1 MKYLLLAGILLSS
14 ILCGAQ
20 PMNDKVRIEEIFA
33 DKSVHVWVFAG
44 NSITQGAKHT
54 HGMRSYPEIFAER
67 VRGEMGRF
75 TDVIINTAISGQT
88 SLNILNDFEQ
98 RIARFHPDVVFL
110 MVGTNDAAVKNNITV
125 KQFED
130 NVQQL
135 IDKIRTLHAVP
146 VLLTPN
152 TIITEK
158 APERQSLVYYVVKIR
173 EIAEKNNVILVD
185 NWRIW
190 YSDLPDKYLGGIFK
204 ELLNDPLHPNGQGH
218 KEIAFALFR
227 KLSIFDAIFPT
238 CGGEYYEGEH

>member
-1 MKYLLLAGILLSS
+1 MRYFLLASILLSS

-20 PMNDKVRIEEIFA
+20 MDDKSRIEEIFA
-33 DKSVHVWVFAG
+33 DKSVHVWLFAG

-54 HGMRSYPEIFAER
+54 HGMKSYPEIFAER
-67 VRGEMGRF
+67 VRWEMGRLS
-75 TDVIINTAISGQT
+75 DIVINTAISGQT

-125 KQFED
+125 SQFED

-135 IDKIRTLHAVP
+135 IDKIRMLHAVP

-152 TIITEK
+152 PIITEK
-158 APERQSLVYYVVKIR
+158 ASERQSLVSYVVKVR
-173 EIAEKNNVILVD
+173 EIAKKNNLILVD
-185 NWRIW
+185 NWRVW
-190 YSDLPDKYLGGIFK
+190 YSDLPDKYSGGIFK

-227 KLSIFDAIFPT
+227 ELSIFDVIYPT